1 MRLSTVVAL
10 ALLMAL
16 GLLIVSAAID
26 EQELIRS
33 HSTWRAP
40 TLKIVTPTS
49 TPEGGWWETLPKP
62 PPALTSGAPFIQST
76 SHPVKQPTREARP

>member
-1 MRLSTVVAL
+1 MRLSTVIAL

-40 TLKIVTPTS
+40 ILKLATPTP
-49 TPEGGWWETLPKP
+49 TPEGGWWETLPTPFVQATGSAVP
-62 PPALTSGAPFIQST
+62 PPM
-76 SHPVKQPTREARP
+76 REARP

>member
-1 MRLSTVVAL
+1 MRLSTVLAL

-40 TLKIVTPTS
+40 ILKLATPTP
-49 TPEGGWWETLPKP
+49 TPESGWWETLP
-62 PPALTSGAPFIQST
+62 TPFVQATGSA
-76 SHPVKQPTREARP
+76 VLQPTRGARP

>member
-10 ALLMAL
+10 ALLIAL

-33 HSTWRAP
+33 HSTWRVP
-40 TLKIVTPTS
+40 ILKTVTPSPTRA
-49 TPEGGWWETLPKP
+49 GGWWEMLP
-62 PPALTSGAPFIQST
+62 TPFIQATGSAV
-76 SHPVKQPTREARP
+76 PQPTREARP